1 MKKIFAC
8 GFISFSLAFCT
19 ITACAQDSTNTGQK
33 VKKAVKKTGKAI
45 GKGAKKVG
53 NKTAELVSK
62 GSSEVVDKTYDGK
75 TGPDGQKIFITDKS
89 AYYWVDEKG
98 KRHYVKEGELK
109 DKIE

>member
-45 GKGAKKVG
+45 GKGAKKVDG
-53 NKTAELVSK
+53 NLE
-62 GSSEVVDKTYDGK
+62 
-75 TGPDGQKIFITDKS
+75 
-89 AYYWVDEKG
+89 
-98 KRHYVKEGELK
+98 
-109 DKIE
+109 